1 MLIIIIIL
9 IIAMATFIIPR
20 DISNDNKVS
29 IFKDKNIDNNIVYDE
44 SSYNFDRNVEEELED
59 METWIKLVGKCEE
72 GKINYG
78 TEENLYYDTYFYLK
92 VFNFQIMNEKGEDT
106 INN

>member
-9 IIAMATFIIPR
+9 IISMAIFIKSR

-44 SSYNFDRNVEEELED
+44 SSYNFDGNVEEELEI
-59 METWIKLVGKCEE
+59 WKHG
-72 GKINYG
+72 
-78 TEENLYYDTYFYLK
+78 
-92 VFNFQIMNEKGEDT
+92 
-106 INN
+106 